1 MRLGES
7 KRERYQPNLVPVS
20 ELQPSDVGCCRC
32 RKKTII
38 EGKDCYVTDPG
49 CPEIILFLLVLGL
62 VMFIL
67 AALNVPAPP
76 RFNLMAGGLAAW
88 ILAEIIVHWP
98 VR

>member
-49 CPEIILFLLVLGL
+49 CPEHGFEA
-62 VMFIL
+62 FTRKR
-67 AALNVPAPP
+67 AEYETQEP
-76 RFNLMAGGLAAW
+76 REVGSFKGKDGG
-88 ILAEIIVHWP
+88 
-98 VR
+98 RR